1 MKLKNYK
8 ERIDSSPEEIKRE
21 VKHNFDILDRIH
33 QLLNE
38 KFGGKQKLLAEK
50 MGKSEAEVSK
60 WINGNQNFTL
70 RTISKL
76 ETAFQA
82 PIIAVCSNSVEGT
95 FKQVT
100 FSYNELQTQ
109 MVVSQSG
116 IELLPVEKFKLMR
129 SNHDS
134 PENQPELI

>member
-8 ERIDSSPEEIKRE
+8 ERIDNSPEEIKRE

-38 KFGGKQKLLAEK
+38 KFGGKQKLLAEI

-95 FKQVT
+95 FQQVA
-100 FSYNELQTQ
+100 FLYNELLTQ